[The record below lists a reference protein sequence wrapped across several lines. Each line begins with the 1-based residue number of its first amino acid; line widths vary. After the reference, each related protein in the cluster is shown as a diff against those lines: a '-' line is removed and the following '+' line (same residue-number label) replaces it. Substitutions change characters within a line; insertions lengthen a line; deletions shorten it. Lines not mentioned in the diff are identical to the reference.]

1 MNSLVKVTIFVFLM
15 LFLPKVFEVIFL
27 FFEIPFEIYSPYVLW
42 LYVILLFVALLPT
55 LKSVL

>member
-42 LYVILLFVALLPT
+42 FYVILLFVALLPN
-55 LKSVL
+55 LKTVL

>member
-42 LYVILLFVALLPT
+42 LYVMLLFVALLPT

>member
-42 LYVILLFVALLPT
+42 LYVILLFVALLPN
-55 LKSVL
+55 LKTAF